1 MNNKAL
7 DSLTTEYN
15 IVDADAF
22 DRLPEVC
29 AALFGDRCV
38 LIVSDEKIWAH
49 EGARLEA
56 ALKGKVSYRL
66 SLLPG
71 APAPYADDNLVA
83 LIKKLIA
90 GEAALSFG
98 SGSINDVIK
107 RASYELG
114 QQYLCVPTAP
124 SVDGYASYGAA
135 ITVKGF
141 KTTLECPAP
150 RAIVADSGILARA
163 PAELRASGYG
173 DLVAKVAGGV
183 DWMAAD
189 AGGLEPIHP
198 VIWDMV
204 QPWAM
209 EVYGKAREIRAG
221 DPGAIATLYSG
232 LVASGLAMQRYLDSR
247 PASGAEH
254 LLSHVWEMEHLCV
267 DGAPVS
273 HGFKVAI
280 GTIASTI
287 FQRALFSKSAGELA
301 ASAAASGDDV
311 LERRLAAASS
321 LLAGSLALQPTI
333 DAVRAKTP
341 VGEAL
346 KARRAAY
353 LAAWD
358 TLREKA
364 LARLPEP
371 AALAARMAEAGCPS
385 SPGQIN
391 LDKESLLRGFRIAKL
406 IRKRFTTLDLADEFG
421 VFEELAERAA
431 LWDLH

>member
-15 IVDADAF
+15 IVGADAF

-29 AALFGDRCV
+29 AALFGSRTILV
-38 LIVSDEKIWAH
+38 VSDEKIWAH
-49 EGARLEA
+49 EGAILDA
-56 ALKGKVSYRL
+56 ALAGKIAYRL

-71 APAPYADDNLVA
+71 TPAPYADDNLVA
-83 LIKKLIA
+83 AIKKLIA

-98 SGSINDVIK
+98 AGSINDVVK
-107 RASYELG
+107 RAAYDLG
-114 QQYLCVPTAP
+114 QQYICVPTAP

-150 RAIVADSGILARA
+150 RAIIADSGILARA

-173 DLVAKVAGGV
+173 DLVAKIAGGV

-189 AGGLEPIHP
+189 AGGIELIHP

-209 EVYGKAREIRAG
+209 EVYGKAREIRSG
-221 DPGAIATLYSG
+221 DTGAIATLYSG
-232 LVASGLAMQRYLDSR
+232 LVASGLAMQRYIDSR

-267 DGAPVS
+267 NGAPVS

-287 FQRALFSKSAGELA
+287 FQRALFSKSAGEM
-301 ASAAASGDDV
+301 ASAAAVSGDDV
-311 LERRLAAASS
+311 LERRLAAAAS
-321 LLAGSLALQPTI
+321 LLGGSPVLQPTVE
-333 DAVRAKTP
+333 AVRAKTP
-341 VGEAL
+341 VGGAL
-346 KARRAAY
+346 AARRAAY

-358 TLREKA
+358 SLREKA

-371 AALAARMAEAGCPS
+371 SALAARMAEAGCPS
-385 SPGQIN
+385 ALAEIN
-391 LDKESLLRGFRIAKL
+391 LDRESLLRGFRIAKL
-406 IRKRFTTLDLADEFG
+406 IRRRFTTLDLADEFG

-431 LWDLH
+431 SWDLH

>member
-15 IVDADAF
+15 IVGADAYS
-22 DRLPEVC
+22 RLPEVC
-29 AALFGDRCV
+29 AALFGRRTILV
-38 LIVSDEKIWAH
+38 VSDEVIWAH
-49 EGARLEA
+49 EGERLEA
-56 ALKGKVSYRL
+56 ALSGKVSFRL

-71 APAPYADDNLVA
+71 TPAPYADDNLVA
-83 LIKKLIA
+83 KIKELIK

-98 SGSINDVIK
+98 AGSINDVVK
-107 RASYELG
+107 RASHELG
-114 QQYLCVPTAP
+114 QQYICVPTAP

-150 RAIVADSGILARA
+150 RAIVADSGVLARA

-173 DLVAKVAGGV
+173 DLVAKIAGGV

-189 AGGLEPIHP
+189 AGGIEPIHP

-204 QPWAM
+204 QPCAM
-209 EVYGKAREIRAG
+209 EVYGKAREIRSG
-221 DPGAIATLYSG
+221 DPEAIATLYGG
-232 LVASGLAMQRYLDSR
+232 LVASGLAMQRYHDSR

-267 DGAPVS
+267 NGVPVS

-301 ASAAASGDDV
+301 AAAAASGDDV
-311 LERRLAAASS
+311 LERRLAAAAS
-321 LLAGSLALQPTI
+321 LLGGSPVLQPTI
-333 DAVRAKTP
+333 EAVRAKTP

-346 KARRAAY
+346 KARRATY
-353 LAAWD
+353 LAGWD
-358 TLREKA
+358 SLREKA

-371 AALAARMAEAGCPS
+371 AVLAARMAEAGCPS
-385 SPGQIN
+385 TLAEIS
-391 LDKESLLRGFRIAKL
+391 LDAASLLRGFRIAKL

-431 LWDLH
+431 AWDLH